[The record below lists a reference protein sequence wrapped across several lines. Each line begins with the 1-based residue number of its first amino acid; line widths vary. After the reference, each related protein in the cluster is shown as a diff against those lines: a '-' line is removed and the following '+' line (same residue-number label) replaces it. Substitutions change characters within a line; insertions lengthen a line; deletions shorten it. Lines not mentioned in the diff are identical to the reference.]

1 MNPGPVTLVTFFRG
15 PDGYEM
21 RLACGESVDLPP
33 QDVHFEHTVFRPRI
47 PLRAYFENSARAATC
62 HHFALVNAPVEA
74 EMKKVAEILNMP
86 CVDLTP

>member
-1 MNPGPVTLVTFFRG
+1 
-15 PDGYEM
+15 M
-21 RLACGESVDLPP
+21 RIASDESVDVPP
-33 QDVHFEHTVFRPRI
+33 QDVHFEHTVFRPRV
-47 PLRAYFENSARAATC
+47 PLCAYFKNIARVGTC